1 MRERALLQESGP
13 ERDPSSHQPALWLKF
28 PEVLG
33 RICEELTCDVQKI
46 VLIYQTAVHG
56 LVDVWTDAAGVDHG
70 STLLLGFGIQEVV
83 AVRKKWRDTCSE
95 SVI

>member
-13 ERDPSSHQPALWLKF
+13 ERDPSSHQPAL
-28 PEVLG
+28 
-33 RICEELTCDVQKI
+33 CDVQKI

-83 AVRKKWRDTCSE
+83 AVRKKWRDTRVTQRDETSE
-95 SVI
+95 KDGRGN